1 MLAINWIFPN
11 PPVMMRKQTRTFW
24 LALALWALTSS
35 TVSAAVVEQVVVAID
50 GEPYTLSNLKA
61 YAESK
66 MGRSFP
72 KGDLNRIEKEDKEV
86 LEQFIT
92 EKLVSA
98 EVKRLGITTSAEDVD
113 NYIDEIRKRNQLS
126 DEDLTEALRREGLT
140 KEQYRESVR
149 NELEKSQIIQ
159 RQVREKVNIT
169 ADDVER
175 YYQQNSKKFLTPEKF
190 HLRHILLVV
199 PKDAAPEQE
208 KEVAAQIQ
216 QLRRQVG
223 SGEDFAKLA
232 KSFSQGPGANEGG
245 DLGWIKR
252 GTMLSEV
259 DEAAARLSLGEVSQ
273 PVRTSLG
280 YHLIKLEGKQ
290 GGEAPPLEEVAG
302 RIKEELYAKTLEER
316 FQKWLKTDLR
326 RRYRVDVK
334 LAGVVFR
341 PEENKEATL
350 NTLMASSSSR
360 KAKQEKG
367 FLSYL
372 NPLTYIVNET
382 PMENESGEQID
393 ANILSVF
400 GVPLFR
406 KDGGGEMPPDPFAP
420 PEQKS
425 ESKGFFSSLNPFSP

>member
-1 MLAINWIFPN
+1 
-11 PPVMMRKQTRTFW
+11 
-24 LALALWALTSS
+24 
-35 TVSAAVVEQVVVAID
+35 
-50 GEPYTLSNLKA
+50 
-61 YAESK
+61 

-113 NYIDEIRKRNQLS
+113 HYIDEIRKRNQLS